1 MPAVPPHPPS
11 TSRLPDS
18 CCQQRDCNSLSWAPA
33 SRGRARGRRDLSLS
47 PPVPSLCSVLL
58 PRAPQGPRRAA
69 GTALGILHP
78 SRPPPARRIC
88 SKSSL
93 PALCIP
99 VPALLWS
106 WAGISCSLTLSTLKL
121 PQFCLCL
128 GCANFRALWC
138 APLRGGKLGQ
148 QRCSLSGPYLNSL
161 LLRLPQLPCFFFWY
175 SFRVSFQPCCGADKP
190 LLHPAPPTHLRCAPA
205 PCWRGGRS

>member
-1 MPAVPPHPPS
+1 MSLRGRGALCLLCLRTPPS
-11 TSRLPDS
+11 TSPLRES

-33 SRGRARGRRDLSLS
+33 SRGRDSSARLLPGHWAGQPFPFPFPPR
-47 PPVPSLCSVLL
+47 PVPSLCSVLL
-58 PRAPQGPRRAA
+58 PRAPQGPRCAA

-161 LLRLPQLPCFFFWY
+161 SSGSHSCPVFFLVQF
-175 SFRVSFQPCCGADKP
+175 SG
-190 LLHPAPPTHLRCAPA
+190 
-205 PCWRGGRS
+205 